1 MPYQHVPKRTG
12 FVQKTGT
19 APEYT
24 TNIRNLAKL
33 IMKENVG
40 WKIGKHITSEFLV
53 CDIELL
59 LIELCLF
66 SGHAYDYIFCTG
78 GWIFTS
84 Y

>member
-33 IMKENVG
+33 IMEANVG

-53 CDIELL
+53 CDIEL
-59 LIELCLF
+59 F
-66 SGHAYDYIFCTG
+66 
-78 GWIFTS
+78 WIAKCFNFFPLTS
-84 Y
+84 